1 MQNDPNKESRSWTK
15 GLIVA
20 LAVFVAGMV
29 FAGVF
34 SAGLDHTNRTEF
46 CTSCHTMQTNLKEL
60 EETKHWKNISGVHA
74 SCADCHVPKNFAG
87 KMAAKVL
94 AAKDVFHEILGTID
108 TPEKYE
114 AHRLDMA
121 QRVWAKMKA
130 NGSAECKSCHSFV
143 HMDFSEQDRFA
154 RRKHEN
160 ANDRGQSCI
169 DCHKGVAHKLPKDAA
184 KEEDEDK
191 PASPDKP
198 TADAGA
204 AAEQKPP
211 EAAAADKPATEGQ
224 PATEAPKD
232 APPKEG
238 SAEEPKKDDKQ
249 G

>member
-1 MQNDPNKESRSWTK
+1 MQNDPNKASRSWTK
-15 GLIVA
+15 GLFVA
-20 LAVFVAGMV
+20 LAVFVAGMI

-34 SAGLDHTNRTEF
+34 SAGLEHTNRTEF

-60 EETKHWKNISGVHA
+60 EETKHWKSISGVHA

-87 KMAAKVL
+87 KMVAKVL
-94 AAKDVFHEILGTID
+94 AAKDVYHELLGSIN

-114 AHRLDMA
+114 ARRLEMA
-121 QRVWAKMKA
+121 QRVWDKMKA

-154 RRKHEN
+154 RRKHQN

-169 DCHKGVAHKLPKDAA
+169 DCHKGIAHKLPKDAT
-184 KEEDEDK
+184 KDEEEEDESAKADKAAGAEEK
-191 PASPDKP
+191 PA
-198 TADAGA
+198 
-204 AAEQKPP
+204 
-211 EAAAADKPATEGQ
+211 EAAATDKPATEGQ

-232 APPKEG
+232 AEHKEG
-238 SAEEPKKDDKQ
+238 TAEEPKKDDKQ

>member
-1 MQNDPNKESRSWTK
+1 MQNDPNRKPRSWTK
-15 GLIVA
+15 GLLVA
-20 LAVFVAGMV
+20 LAVFFAGIVA
-29 FAGVF
+29 AGVF
-34 SAGLDHTNRTEF
+34 NVGLEHTNQTEF

-60 EETKHWKNISGVHA
+60 EETKHWKSISGVHA
-74 SCADCHVPKNFAG
+74 GCADCHVPKNFRG
-87 KMAAKVL
+87 KMIAKVL
-94 AAKDVFHEILGTID
+94 AAKDVYHEILGTID

-169 DCHKGVAHKLPKDAA
+169 DCHKGVAHKLPKDAT

-191 PASPDKP
+191 PA
-198 TADAGA
+198 AEVGA
-204 AAEQKPP
+204 AAEEKPAD
-211 EAAAADKPATEGQ
+211 AAAAEKPATEGQ

-232 APPKEG
+232 AEHKEG
-238 SAEEPKKDDKQ
+238 TAEEPRKDDKQ